1 MVSNPIH
8 CEVDLTAPGKQ
19 TGYLRLPHSVHRSAY
34 GFLPY
39 PIATI
44 ANGDGP
50 TVLLMSGNHG
60 DEYEGQV
67 ILSTLIRE
75 LEASDVRG
83 RLIFLPMAN
92 YPAAMA
98 GLRTSPIDSGNLN
111 RSFPGDPKGNPTQ
124 VIANY
129 IETVLMPTV
138 DYMFDLHSG
147 GSSLVYVPTVML
159 PRHGDDPHAEFK
171 EQIAKDFGLPYATV
185 FGRDDGA
192 GYSSAAAFRQDVISF
207 ATELGGAGTV
217 NRAYAQMAKTGLERA
232 LARLEVIDRALP
244 PPDVE
249 TRIFASDNLIFAPE
263 PGVYE
268 PLVEPG
274 DAVKAGDPAALLHY
288 PETPGKNPVEIRF
301 DKDGVVLAK
310 RVPARSERGDCL
322 FHVGCD

>member
-1 MVSNPIH
+1 MSNPIH
-8 CEVDLTAPGKQ
+8 CEVDLTAAGKQ

-44 ANGDGP
+44 ANGEGP

-75 LEASDVRG
+75 LQPADVRG

-92 YPAAMA
+92 YPAALA
-98 GLRTSPIDSGNLN
+98 GMRTSPIDDGNLN
-111 RSFPGDPKGNPTQ
+111 RSFPGNPKGNPTQ
-124 VIANY
+124 VIAHY
-129 IETVLMPTV
+129 IETVLMPSV

-147 GSSLVYVPTVML
+147 GSSLLYVPTVMM
-159 PRHGDDPHAEFK
+159 PRHGDDPHADLK
-171 EQIAKDFGLPYATV
+171 EQIARDFGLPYATI

-192 GYSSAAAFRQDVISF
+192 GYSSAAAFRQDVVSF
-207 ATELGGAGTV
+207 ATELGGAGMV

-232 LARLEVIDRALP
+232 LSRLEVIDRALP
-244 PPDVE
+244 PPEVE
-249 TRIFASDNLIFAPE
+249 TRIFPSDNLVFAPE
-263 PGVYE
+263 PGMFE

-274 DAVKAGDPAALLHY
+274 EAVKAGDAAALIHF
-288 PETPGKNPVEIRF
+288 PETPGKDPIEVRF
-301 DKDGVVLAK
+301 EADGVVLAK

-322 FHVGCD
+322 FHLGCD